1 VVDVWDELLPA
12 SEAMMPT
19 GAPGQANCSSLVRL
33 TQPGTPIA
41 KGRALHMEWLFS
53 DKVFNLSRSLQRSA
67 SGGSFRALLPIL
79 DDRIF
84 VLNAAEKVH
93 GN

>member
-1 VVDVWDELLPA
+1 MVDVWDEFLSA

-19 GAPGQANCSSLVRL
+19 GATVEANCSSLVPL
-33 TQPGTPIA
+33 TRPGTTTA
-41 KGRALHMEWLFS
+41 KGRTLHMEWLFS
-53 DKVFNLSRSLQRSA
+53 DKVFNLSRPLQRSA